1 VLTRAFGSRLR
12 VLLMLLSPLC
22 MTRTGASYVVVDTR
36 CTLDD
41 RLAWGS
47 WVVKSAWALSVA
59 GLEQVRLVQER

>member
-1 VLTRAFGSRLR
+1 
-12 VLLMLLSPLC
+12 MLLSPLC